1 MPRSSFS
8 QPGGAREG
16 DELPRPPERVLQ
28 AGREQVLDR
37 ELGDELVEPDALA
50 LVDRAQQPVRV
61 AEAGGGDGTHR
72 AHRTPAPRARS
83 SQDFAASETSFA
95 LSAAAL
101 LAVLRDVAPA
111 LLREVVAPAPVFVVF
126 FAADGFDADRFAA
139 GLAGDALAA
148 EPTDFRVEPEA
159 AAFDADDLAAGF
171 AAPAFGFEAAVDF
184 GFDAAVDFGFDAAV
198 ADRLRAA
205 GLRPAD
211 PDARPS
217 LADAARAVRVEPDVA
232 LPVFA
237 PAARGAAGVSARAGG
252 DDAVSPSS
260 SRRRRST
267 PAPTTLRPCS
277 SAESR
282 MFLGERGMR

>member
-1 MPRSSFS
+1 M
-8 QPGGAREG
+8 
-16 DELPRPPERVLQ
+16 
-28 AGREQVLDR
+28 
-37 ELGDELVEPDALA
+37 
-50 LVDRAQQPVRV
+50 
-61 AEAGGGDGTHR
+61 
-72 AHRTPAPRARS
+72 
-83 SQDFAASETSFA
+83 
-95 LSAAAL
+95 
-101 LAVLRDVAPA
+101 LRDVAPV
-111 LLREVVAPAPVFVVF
+111 LLREVFAPAPVFVVF

-171 AAPAFGFEAAVDF
+171 AVPAF
-184 GFDAAVDFGFDAAV
+184 GFDAAVDLGFDAAV
-198 ADRLRAA
+198 DFAAFADRLRAA

-211 PDARPS
+211 PDARPL
-217 LADAARAVRVEPDVA
+217 LADAVRAVRVEPDVA

-252 DDAVSPSS
+252 DDAASPSS